1 MAHRRVADLERNQA
15 RGYADGVDALHRPM
29 ETILL
34 AILTLL
40 VVGVLALL
48 WRMQKRV
55 EVLQEKIGG
64 LASLDFVPD
73 RLQALARQVE
83 TLDLDPVCASLERV
97 VERVQRVED
106 LASTATAIPS
116 APPERKQI
124 VRALI
129 VRNLRDE
136 GYEAIRIL
144 SPEADLD
151 AEKVVVQVQAVRRGV
166 SCNGTVEV
174 DHEALGGIQL
184 EPSYSAFP

>member
-1 MAHRRVADLERNQA
+1 
-15 RGYADGVDALHRPM
+15 M

-34 AILTLL
+34 AVLTLL
-40 VVGVLALL
+40 ILGVIALL

-55 EVLQEKIGG
+55 EVLEEKIGG
-64 LASLDFVPD
+64 LATLDFVPD
-73 RLQALARQVE
+73 RLQALARQIE
-83 TLDLDPVCASLERV
+83 TLDLDPICATLEKI
-97 VERVQRVED
+97 VERVQRIEE
-106 LASTATAIPS
+106 LASTAAPLQS
-116 APPERKQI
+116 APPQRKQI

-129 VRNLRDE
+129 VRSLRDE
-136 GYEAIRIL
+136 GFEAIRIL

-174 DHEALGGIQL
+174 DYEALGGIQL